1 MRSILSFPRFRPSE
15 REEHW
20 STLKIY
26 FDPKSNKWRD
36 KFDICEQRFR
46 RKDDIWVILSK
57 ERSPSMFSSPGHE
70 KCPKRDDD
78 LCPNVIHCPSNP
90 VLPTR
95 HFDIDTILV
104 VRECSSSFDPVDNCT
119 SLLSFLQFSICSK
132 ENRFKWRVITRA
144 KSLPITRFPLL
155 SAKQDQRKKRTTVH
169 RMNNEEEEE
178 ESIWLKEMDD
188 RSSSLLAKS
197 LPWVDRWTQF
207 DVMLMSNR
215 YRWSRDEDAQQ
226 RWSRS
231 HSRPRPASI
240 ANRTNNWT
248 IFSKTLST
256 NETNVSS
263 KAGEMDRVLRSVD
276 WGEKKCSN
284 LVQCHWQRQI
294 QFDHFDAQ
302 DLASCAFRS
311 TRWTWKD
318 PNELPSTRAHLCR
331 SDSLA
336 ILRTEINEHNWSMFC
351 RPQWMEDSF
360 FDHRPSISSRASLF
374 LSLHVRLQW
383 IHRASRSNR
392 MNSLKRIDEGKAFS
406 RQRFAKSNE
415 WIPDAEA
422 FVIASR
428 DSLSPR
434 LPSIRVK
441 TSSFFVQLN
450 VWKKNG
456 RLDWDKAI
464 LPPIPM
470 FR

>member
-1 MRSILSFPRFRPSE
+1 
-15 REEHW
+15 
-20 STLKIY
+20 
-26 FDPKSNKWRD
+26 
-36 KFDICEQRFR
+36 
-46 RKDDIWVILSK
+46 
-57 ERSPSMFSSPGHE
+57 MFSSPGNE

-104 VRECSSSFDPVDNCT
+104 VRECSSSFDPVDNCS

-132 ENRFKWRVITRA
+132 ETRFQWRVITRA

-169 RMNNEEEEE
+169 RMNNEEEDEEE

-302 DLASCAFRS
+302 VLGSCTFGS

-336 ILRTEINEHNWSMFC
+336 ILRTGINEHNWSMFC

-360 FDHRPSISSRASLF
+360 FDHRPSISSRASPFNPLP
-374 LSLHVRLQW
+374 LSPCSSPVNSSSLSFEQNEFVEEDRRRKSFFSAKICQVKRRTEQRNAGRTRTDRARESGPRLQW
-383 IHRASRSNR
+383 TCCQISHSDGR
-392 MNSLKRIDEGKAFS
+392 
-406 RQRFAKSNE
+406 NE
-415 WIPDAEA
+415 WIPDAEV
-422 FVIASR
+422 FVIAPR